1 MTTNLHNPRST
12 LHALVPMGQGTAEVE
27 SLTGYFC
34 RLAYS
39 HAMTAQKLADWVL
52 AHFEHPVCEKYG
64 WHQRNLSSMSVES
77 EQWAAWLS
85 ELTGVEELDRLTLG
99 PWRHLLG
106 MPGLAP
112 KSDRWCPCCLAEDK
126 RAGRDPY
133 LRLAWELAPSGA
145 CLRHKVQLVSI
156 CPHCQRSNVRNRA
169 AVVVPGYCTA
179 CNQFLGEDEGVGASP
194 ESLWVARQVGYML
207 EHRPQVAAGGV
218 VPLLETVIE
227 KMAGG
232 QVARFARRYGF
243 SKSGVWHWLR
253 KGGLPSLQA
262 WLTIALHG
270 GIGLDQLFAG
280 KVDDWSMPDESPQM
294 TIPLA
299 PSARAGI
306 VSREL
311 DWDAIR
317 AQLQALLALP
327 DPISLRKACEQVGIG
342 RKQAYLRANTE
353 ARAIANR
360 YVCSRANLRQQNE
373 ARLHAQIA
381 EILDERVAEGYEGMS
396 ARDIWSR
403 LDSEAQCVSGI
414 FGHINQVLGSKSS

>member
-1 MTTNLHNPRST
+1 MMNTMQNPRST
-12 LHALVPMGQGTAEVE
+12 LHALVPMAQGSADVE

-34 RLAYS
+34 RLAHS
-39 HAMTAQKLADWVL
+39 HSMTAQKLADWVL
-52 AHFEHPVCEKYG
+52 AHFERPVCEKYG

-85 ELTGVEELDRLTLG
+85 ELTGVNALDRLTLA

-126 RAGRDPY
+126 REGRDPY
-133 LRLAWELAPSGA
+133 LRLAWELAPSTA
-145 CLRHKVQLVSI
+145 CLRHKVQLTST

-169 AVVVPGYCTA
+169 TVVVPGYCTA
-179 CNQFLGEDEGVGASP
+179 CGGLLGYEEGVAATP
-194 ESLWVARQVGYML
+194 ESLWVARQVGNML
-207 EHRPQVAAGGV
+207 EERPQVAVDGV

-227 KMAGG
+227 RMAGG
-232 QVARFARRYGF
+232 QITTFAGHYGF

-253 KGGLPSLQA
+253 KGGLPSLKA

-270 GIGLDQLFAG
+270 GIGLNQLFAG
-280 KVDDWSMPDESPQM
+280 EVVDWTMPEEPPQM

-299 PSARAGI
+299 TSPRAGI
-306 VSREL
+306 ISRDL

-317 AQLQALLALP
+317 ADLRALLVLP
-327 DPISLRKACEQVGIG
+327 TPISINEACERVGIG
-342 RKQAYLRANTE
+342 RKHAYLRANRE
-353 ARAIANR
+353 ARAITDR
-360 YVCSRANLRQQNE
+360 YSRYRATVRQQRE
-373 ARLHAQIA
+373 AKLQAQIG
-381 EILDERVAEGYEGMS
+381 EILDERLAEGYEGMS

-403 LDSEAQCVSGI
+403 LDNEAQSVSGI
-414 FGHINQVLGSKSS
+414 FGHINQVLSRKSP